1 MTGLTGTPFF
11 PVICD
16 LPLKRTVGSGLS
28 SPTSQR
34 RRERPPDG
42 RSGERFGWPGG
53 RRTRDRVER
62 PETSQRK
69 YGPGTGKPR
78 GSRVPN
84 EGPDPAGTGD
94 LDLARVWVEVREA
107 LASSLPEATFR
118 MWIAPVRPVARQ
130 GETLFFQG
138 PEGVREWVKRRYE
151 GLIRD
156 AFGARGLV
164 MRELTFERA
173 PASERVSDPGRLA
186 APNPT
191 HTFDRFV
198 IGPGN
203 HLAHSAALAVAEAPS
218 EAYNPLFLYGPPG
231 LGKTHLMGAIA
242 DYLARNRP
250 DLEIF
255 FTNAESFTSDFV
267 ETLRKEGSADGFRR
281 RYRSVDVL
289 LLDDVQFLAGKK
301 RTEEEFFHTF
311 NTLHE
316 SGAQLV
322 LSADTD
328 PSAIDGIA
336 ARLSNRFEWGLAVEM
351 KRPDLATRLTVLR
364 QLIDEAGIEVPESEA
379 VRLLASSVTSNLRQ
393 LRGALTRIV
402 AEASLAGS
410 GISRDLVAR
419 VVDDPDT
426 QIDASPDLEP
436 QEIRDLAASHFSVP
450 VENLT
455 SRRRDRKTAQA
466 RAIAM
471 FVTREVCGSTLSEV
485 GAIYGDRDHSTVMAA
500 IKRVEEADGSDPEL
514 TRSLVSFR
522 AAISR

>member
-1 MTGLTGTPFF
+1 M
-11 PVICD
+11 
-16 LPLKRTVGSGLS
+16 
-28 SPTSQR
+28 
-34 RRERPPDG
+34 
-42 RSGERFGWPGG
+42 
-53 RRTRDRVER
+53 ER

-69 YGPGTGKPR
+69 QSRGVGKPGGKR
-78 GSRVPN
+78 FPDGDA
-84 EGPDPAGTGD
+84 GPAGVGTGD
-94 LDLARVWVEVREA
+94 LDLARIWIEVREG
-107 LASSLPEATFR
+107 LAASLPEATFR
-118 MWIAPVRPVARQ
+118 MWIAPVRPVARR

-151 GLIRD
+151 GLIREG
-156 AFGARGLV
+156 FGAQGLV

-173 PASERVSDPGRLA
+173 PSDERQRDPGRLA
-186 APNPT
+186 ASNPT

-250 DLEIF
+250 DLSIF

-267 ETLRKEGSADGFRR
+267 ETLRREGSADGFRQ

-322 LSADTD
+322 ISADTD

-351 KRPDLATRLTVLR
+351 EKPDLATRLTVLR
-364 QLIDEAGIEVPESEA
+364 QLIDEAGIEVPDSEA
-379 VRLLASSVTSNLRQ
+379 VRLLAASVTSNLRQ
-393 LRGALTRIV
+393 LRGALTRII

-410 GISRDLVAR
+410 GISRDLVSK
-419 VVDDPDT
+419 VVEGPDAPLDEHRGLDPV
-426 QIDASPDLEP
+426 
-436 QEIRDLAASHFSVP
+436 EIRDMAANHFSVP
-450 VENLT
+450 VESLT
-455 SRRRDRKTAQA
+455 SRRRDRKTARA

-471 FVTREVCGSTLSEV
+471 FITREVCDSTLSEV
-485 GAIYGDRDHSTVMAA
+485 GAIYGHRDHSTVMAA
-500 IKRVEEADGSDPEL
+500 IKRVEDADGNDPDL